1 MNLTATD
8 RSALIRLASTLPKGS
23 EERKAILA
31 GLKEANKYPQCS
43 GETGLAKVRCLIDAT
58 LNDSIPDAMKKK
70 RLHYLKTLNSRFEWG
85 PRGSVY
91 DLVNTAVARVASVV
105 DPKKVRR
112 QLDLTFKFAYDAR
125 DTFNDDIVKFA
136 TQIVK
141 VLERLDINDPKRAN
155 QSLKRVYGILDK
167 ASSGASKAADDE
179 LHEFVS
185 GMNDTLQ
192 DLAAVLHEDPDFNMH
207 GVPRRASWVK
217 DLPTPRGYSWYEE
230 DQAVVLV
237 DRNDEEV
244 GSLANNNGRWLHYTP
259 DDQWPSGRGD
269 DSAEDA
275 AYSLLTELGLN

>member
-31 GLKEANKYPQCS
+31 GLN
-43 GETGLAKVRCLIDAT
+43 
-58 LNDSIPDAMKKK
+58 
-70 RLHYLKTLNSRFEWG
+70 
-85 PRGSVY
+85 
-91 DLVNTAVARVASVV
+91 
-105 DPKKVRR
+105 
-112 QLDLTFKFAYDAR
+112 
-125 DTFNDDIVKFA
+125 
-136 TQIVK
+136 
-141 VLERLDINDPKRAN
+141 
-155 QSLKRVYGILDK
+155 
-167 ASSGASKAADDE
+167 
-179 LHEFVS
+179 
-185 GMNDTLQ
+185 
-192 DLAAVLHEDPDFNMH
+192 DFNMH